1 MSYEESYPKVFPFDN
16 MVPGMQ
22 DPEMLEDAAKIVN
35 SAMNDKIQVNLI
47 INNRA
52 GDGVPLGE

>member
-1 MSYEESYPKVFPFDN
+1 MSYEESYTKVSPFDN

-22 DPEMLEDAAKIVN
+22 DPEILEDTAKIVN
-35 SAMNDKIQVNLI
+35 PAMNNKIQVNLI

-52 GDGVPLGE
+52 VDGVPLGE